1 MLRVVLYVTL
11 LSVLFVGAVLSAG
24 NAIGA
29 WEPAFPPLS
38 TITVGETGKKA
49 HHKHHQKAVA
59 KRAKEHR

>member
-38 TITVGETGKKA
+38 TTTVNETGKKA
-49 HHKHHQKAVA
+49 QHKHHQKAAA
-59 KRAKEHR
+59 KRAKEHG